1 MGKLVVGVG
10 VNDANYPVVRF
21 EMVSGK
27 RKRVWICH
35 YYQTWMN
42 MLNRVY
48 STYPSNDAYRGNITV
63 CDEWLTFS
71 TFKSWMESQDWRGK
85 ELDKDLKGCKLYS
98 PANCIF
104 VSKDVNIF
112 CRLFNKQTNTG
123 VPGIIKHKTGYS
135 ARTTANG
142 IEYGTFVDT
151 IEEAK
156 QYLQSI
162 RLGWVEGLPDT
173 KEVKELLRA
182 YILRKY
188 AG

>member
-1 MGKLVVGVG
+1 MGKLVAGVG

-21 EMVSGK
+21 EMVGGK

-48 STYPSNDAYRGNITV
+48 STYPSNEVYRGNIAV

-71 TFKSWMESQDWRGK
+71 IFKRWMESQDWADK
-85 ELDKDLKGCKLYS
+85 QLDKDLKLGREYS
-98 PANCIF
+98 PANCVF
-104 VSKDVNIF
+104 VSSDVNMF
-112 CRLFNKQTNTG
+112 CRTFDKQSNTSI
-123 VPGIIKHKTGYS
+123 PGIIKYKTGYS

-142 IEYGTFVDT
+142 IKYKTFVDT

-162 RLGWVEGLPDT
+162 RLSWVESLPDT

-188 AG
+188 VG